1 MKWDIKDLKERY
13 NYTKWLLLLLVLWIV
28 ISIVSVYF
36 TQFTKTITIKEKYV
50 KPGKKGRFRIID
62 TNGENY
68 EIVDNLFLL
77 EFDSADDYGNIQVG
91 STYIV
96 HGYWFRVPIFSW
108 FPRIY
113 KVKDRSSK

>member
-1 MKWDIKDLKERY
+1 MKLDTKFMRERFQY
-13 NYTKWLLLLLVLWIV
+13 IKWLILVLIV
-28 ISIVSVYF
+28 WVVVSVVSVYF
-36 TQFTKTITIKEKYV
+36 TQFTRTITIKEKYV
-50 KPGKKGRFRIID
+50 KPGKRGKFRIID

-77 EFDSADDYGNIQVG
+77 EFDSADDYGNIEVG
-91 STYIV
+91 GTYTV

-113 KVKDRSSK
+113 KVKNK